1 MHRISPFVV
10 IYAEFLL
17 ITQYLYCMN
26 LTEDELPSH
35 VDTKGVNLAQIGFIR
50 YRTYPCVPLLL
61 KTLFTVTF
69 WLTLRQTKYEDTL
82 QRQSSTLAHLA
93 APFHLTVT
101 AATTNLGPK
110 QESKKSKLMMKAGA
124 MFKTILMEVWIWVV
138 VFALFFFAVYGK
150 DMTVFRIVYMALFLT
165 FMITFQVIK
174 SLFSTHIW
182 IMFYDSNVGNTL
194 DGFSLQLSWRVW
206 KKMMWIFW
214 IVVIGFAMLSLIM
227 IYTYQFDKFDELWRD
242 YVGIDE
248 TL

>member
-82 QRQSSTLAHLA
+82 RRQSSTLAHLA

-174 SLFSTHIW
+174 SLFSTH
-182 IMFYDSNVGNTL
+182 MN
-194 DGFSLQLSWRVW
+194 
-206 KKMMWIFW
+206 
-214 IVVIGFAMLSLIM
+214 
-227 IYTYQFDKFDELWRD
+227 
-242 YVGIDE
+242 YV
-248 TL
+248 LRF